1 MKTVRILVVEDEA
14 IVSLLVKESLENLGY
29 SVCGICASG
38 EAALKAIES
47 APPDLVLMDIKLQGK
62 LDGIETANQ
71 ILKLDIPVIY
81 MTAHA
86 EESTIE
92 RAKESEPYGYLLK
105 PVALKELQIA
115 VEMALYKHTM
125 DKEKAHLTNKLQDAP
140 DKVKQLSGLIPICA
154 YCKKIRDDKGYWDDV
169 ASYIS
174 RHSEALF
181 SHGMCPDCAE
191 KVMKELEEFEKKNPE
206 DSSQDSE

>member
-1 MKTVRILVVEDEA
+1 
-14 IVSLLVKESLENLGY
+14 
-29 SVCGICASG
+29 
-38 EAALKAIES
+38 
-47 APPDLVLMDIKLQGK
+47 
-62 LDGIETANQ
+62 
-71 ILKLDIPVIY
+71 
-81 MTAHA
+81 MTAHS

-115 VEMALYKHTM
+115 IEMAVYKHEM
-125 DKEKAHLTNKLQDAP
+125 DREKAHLTMKLQDAL
-140 DKVKQLSGLIPICA
+140 DKVNQLTGLIPICA
-154 YCKKIRDDKGYWDDV
+154 YCKKIRDDKGYWNDV

-191 KVMKELEEFEKKNPE
+191 KVMKEVEEFGKKNPE
-206 DSSQDSE
+206 VSSQDSE